1 MLEIRHNAYAS
12 IHSLLMPR
20 QFFRRWLPTPKTIE
34 EHKALRWLGPVVSDP
49 HLFHL
54 NKHSVSVAFFAGLFC
69 AFLPLPGHMAI
80 VALLAI
86 LLRCN
91 LPLALMLV
99 WISNP
104 LTMAPM
110 LVLSYQVGLWVLNV
124 PPGAVNWEFNWTWL
138 SHQGTELLT
147 PLFIGSLVTGLI
159 SGLIGFVSIRIVWRW
174 KVVRRW
180 ETRKKLRASDSD

>member
-1 MLEIRHNAYAS
+1 
-12 IHSLLMPR
+12 MPR
-20 QFFRRWLPTPKTIE
+20 QFFRRWLPTPQTIE
-34 EHKALRWLGPVVSDP
+34 EHKALHWLGAVVSDP

-91 LPLALMLV
+91 LPLALVLV

-104 LTMAPM
+104 LTMIPM
-110 LVLSYQVGLWVLNV
+110 LVLSYQVGLWVLNS
-124 PPGAVNWEFNWTWL
+124 PPDLVNWEFNWTWL

-180 ETRKKLRASDSD
+180 ETRKKLRASDP